1 MANIVEKKER
11 AEGLGVG
18 RHLPSHPTVATDG
31 VTTSSCRGSWRL
43 WLAPG
48 GGEDGWGGGVRQ
60 GRGWGA
66 RAAFI
71 AEAGLMVDTVHMAW
85 RGDHVGRARARLL
98 WRSTGLGSKHLGE
111 REARTSPWR
120 GIGGWS
126 APVAA
131 DQYGGGHRL
140 ACSGRGAGGIGAR
153 GKSISRLQESRERP
167 ET

>member
-11 AEGLGVG
+11 VEGLGVG

-85 RGDHVGRARARLL
+85 RGDHVGASTSEAAVAQYWPREQAPQGEGGQDVSLARHR
-98 WRSTGLGSKHLGE
+98 GLE
-111 REARTSPWR
+111 
-120 GIGGWS
+120 
-126 APVAA
+126 
-131 DQYGGGHRL
+131 
-140 ACSGRGAGGIGAR
+140 CSGRC
-153 GKSISRLQESRERP
+153 
-167 ET
+167 